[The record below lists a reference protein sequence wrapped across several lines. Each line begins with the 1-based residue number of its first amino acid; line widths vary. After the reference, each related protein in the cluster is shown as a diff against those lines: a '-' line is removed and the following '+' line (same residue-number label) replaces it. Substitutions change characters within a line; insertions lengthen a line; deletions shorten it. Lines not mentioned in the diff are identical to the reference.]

1 MSELTD
7 KLTNICS
14 YFTPSS
20 QETCGG
26 AGGTI
31 CSSCEA
37 LQPIVIGVPVNF
49 TRTDAQNLLHFAFFF
64 IFLTRAPCEPGERD
78 VLSVRFSHLLDPV
91 GTFVYLSILF
101 RTRSS
106 KTPHTIL
113 SSIPKRSHAATMLKM
128 KIARNQFGRQFHDS
142 LNAVFPRERERERE
156 TGRRKERKETRK
168 NKIDKLR
175 NK

>member
-20 QETCGG
+20 QETCRG

-31 CSSCEA
+31 CSSCGPP
-37 LQPIVIGVPVNF
+37 QPIVIGVPVNF

-64 IFLTRAPCEPGERD
+64 NFLTRALCEPGERD

-91 GTFVYLSILF
+91 GTFVYLSIVYTVLF

-113 SSIPKRSHAATMLKM
+113 SSIPKPSHTAKMLKM

-142 LNAVFPRERERERE
+142 LMRCSRERERERE
-156 TGRRKERKETRK
+156 RDRERERE
-168 NKIDKLR
+168 R
-175 NK
+175 